1 MLIFEVL
8 NLSKSGAKL
17 LQKPIYIQILRF
29 IFAFC
34 KMLKHSTLIKQKF
47 IYSLYGFISTC
58 VCQKFFV
65 SLHRFLKITSKMNI
79 AKLGWFSILGMALYL
94 MVSCS
99 VRRDRERIDTAEEL
113 LYSSRD
119 TAELLIRQVERLERL
134 DDEHLAK
141 YWFVICD
148 LHANSMQSLS
158 EDSMICWA
166 SEYYRTQWEEEHG
179 DARHMILSG
188 LDEAMYFWWNGDKA
202 RTQEVL
208 QRQKKYADEVAE
220 LSGEHLWQVI
230 VLRVSAEIA
239 MRDYDYEHVREYTE
253 TLIGLDN
260 GKAIHLDEVERVY
273 NVLAIVYF
281 SLGEYDKMEK
291 CFEKAIAQAADS
303 AFIVN
308 VVRRNYADLLGE
320 MGQTDRAIR
329 MQEEL
334 TAQYREAGNW
344 LQVESLCSLSR
355 LWLNKGDKQR
365 AERYMREAEELF
377 AGYKESEEFDPATEA
392 SLLAHRQVLEYAKNG
407 TYHIIDL
414 VQFLNRWSETD
425 YVRYRVAEAKERS
438 IRDLRE
444 RNLYLTIS
452 RQRQMI
458 VIIVLFFIALGIC
471 LLFIYLYRRRQRLL
485 MEKEEEIETLRTM
498 LAAADKK
505 DDKESVRKLML
516 QQLGVIKT
524 IAGTPTEA
532 NQQLLARLMALN
544 EETANALIDWPSIYQ
559 TIDLVYDGFYTRLMQ
574 KYGASDQS
582 NDSAHPVLNEKEL
595 QLCCL
600 LKADFSTK
608 EINMLTRQSLQ
619 TIYQRKTQVRQ
630 KLSLAEAEDITTAI
644 I

>member
-1 MLIFEVL
+1 M
-8 NLSKSGAKL
+8 S
-17 LQKPIYIQILRF
+17 
-29 IFAFC
+29 
-34 KMLKHSTLIKQKF
+34 
-47 IYSLYGFISTC
+47 
-58 VCQKFFV
+58 
-65 SLHRFLKITSKMNI
+65 I
-79 AKLGWFSILGMALYL
+79 AKFGWFSILGMALCL

-220 LSGEHLWQVI
+220 QSGEHLWQVI

-273 NVLAIVYF
+273 NALAIVYF

-320 MGQTDRAIR
+320 IGQTDRAIQ
-329 MQEEL
+329 MLEEL

-344 LQVESLCSLSR
+344 LQVESLYSLSR

-365 AERYMREAEELF
+365 AERYMREADELF
-377 AGYKESEEFDPATEA
+377 AGYKESSEFDPATEA
-392 SLLAHRQVLEYAKNG
+392 SLMAHKQVLEYAKNG
-407 TYHIIDL
+407 TYHIVDL

-458 VIIVLFFIALGIC
+458 VIIMLFFVTLGGI
-471 LLFIYLYRRRQRLL
+471 LLFVYLYRRRQRLL
-485 MEKEEEIETLRTM
+485 LEKEEEIETLRNM
-498 LAAADKK
+498 LASADKP

-559 TIDLVYDGFYTRLMQ
+559 TIDLVYDGFYTRLRD
-574 KYGASDQS
+574 KYKD
-582 NDSAHPVLNEKEL
+582 VLNEKEL

-630 KLSLAEAEDITTAI
+630 KLNLAEAEDITTAI

>member
-1 MLIFEVL
+1 
-8 NLSKSGAKL
+8 
-17 LQKPIYIQILRF
+17 
-29 IFAFC
+29 
-34 KMLKHSTLIKQKF
+34 
-47 IYSLYGFISTC
+47 
-58 VCQKFFV
+58 
-65 SLHRFLKITSKMNI
+65 
-79 AKLGWFSILGMALYL
+79 
-94 MVSCS
+94 
-99 VRRDRERIDTAEEL
+99 
-113 LYSSRD
+113 
-119 TAELLIRQVERLERL
+119 
-134 DDEHLAK
+134 
-141 YWFVICD
+141 
-148 LHANSMQSLS
+148 
-158 EDSMICWA
+158 
-166 SEYYRTQWEEEHG
+166 
-179 DARHMILSG
+179 MILSG

-208 QRQKKYADEVAE
+208 QRQKNYADEVAE
-220 LSGEHLWQVI
+220 LTGEHLWQVI
-230 VLRVSAEIA
+230 ILRVSAEIA

-253 TLIGLDN
+253 TLISLDD

-273 NVLAIVYF
+273 NALAIVYF
-281 SLGEYDKMEK
+281 SLGEYDKMEAS
-291 CFEKAIAQAADS
+291 FEKAIAQAADS

-320 MGQTDRAIR
+320 IGQNDRAIQ
-329 MQEEL
+329 MLEEL

-344 LQVESLCSLSR
+344 LQVESLYSLSR

-377 AGYKESEEFDPATEA
+377 ASYKESSEFDPATEA
-392 SLLAHRQVLEYAKNG
+392 SVMAHKQVLEYAKNG

-452 RQRQMI
+452 RQRQAMLI
-458 VIIVLFFIALGIC
+458 FALILIALAAW
-471 LLFIYLYRRRQRLL
+471 LLVVYIVRRRKRMLI
-485 MEKEEEIETLRTM
+485 EKEEEIETLRSM
-498 LAAADKK
+498 LAEVDRK

-544 EETANALIDWPSIYQ
+544 EATANALIDWPSIYQ
-559 TIDLVYDGFYTRLMQ
+559 TIDLVYDGFYSRLVQ
-574 KYGASDQS
+574 KYGAAAQS
-582 NDSAHPVLNEKEL
+582 NEPASPVLNEKEL

-630 KLSLAEAEDITTAI
+630 KLGLNEAEDITKI
-644 I
+644 LG

>member
-1 MLIFEVL
+1 MGVL
-8 NLSKSGAKL
+8 LCIIRKKA
-17 LQKPIYIQILRF
+17 
-29 IFAFC
+29 
-34 KMLKHSTLIKQKF
+34 
-47 IYSLYGFISTC
+47 
-58 VCQKFFV
+58 V
-65 SLHRFLKITSKMNI
+65 SLQEISRMMMKSKFLIGLI
-79 AKLGWFSILGMALYL
+79 GAMALCL

-220 LSGEHLWQVI
+220 QSGEHLWQVI

-273 NVLAIVYF
+273 NGMAITYF
-281 SLGEYDKMEK
+281 YLGEYDKMEK

-320 MGQTDRAIR
+320 IGQTDRAIK
-329 MQEEL
+329 MLEDLTEE
-334 TAQYREAGNW
+334 YRQADSW
-344 LQVESLCSLSR
+344 LQVESLYSLSR

-365 AERYMREAEELF
+365 AERYMREVEELF
-377 AGYKESEEFDPATEA
+377 AKYKESAEFDPAAEA
-392 SLLAHRQVLEYAKNG
+392 AFLAHRQVLEYAQKG
-407 TYHIIDL
+407 SYHCFPL
-414 VQFLNRWSETD
+414 VQYNNHWSEAD

-458 VIIVLFFIALGIC
+458 VIIMLFFVTLGGI
-471 LLFIYLYRRRQRLL
+471 LLFVYLYRRRQRLL
-485 MEKEEEIETLRTM
+485 LEKEEEIETLRGIIGKGQSDQIPSDHVGRN
-498 LAAADKK
+498 AD
-505 DDKESVRKLML
+505 VRKLML

-559 TIDLVYDGFYTRLMQ
+559 TIDLVYDGFYTRLVE
-574 KYGASDQS
+574 KYGDKGQS
-582 NDSAHPVLNEKEL
+582 NPYREADRSTAGRLEVPSTKEGRALLNEKEI

-630 KLSLAEAEDITTAI
+630 KLNLAEAEDITKI
-644 I
+644 L

>member
-1 MLIFEVL
+1 MTI
-8 NLSKSGAKL
+8 
-17 LQKPIYIQILRF
+17 
-29 IFAFC
+29 
-34 KMLKHSTLIKQKF
+34 KMS
-47 IYSLYGFISTC
+47 
-58 VCQKFFV
+58 
-65 SLHRFLKITSKMNI
+65 I
-79 AKLGWFSILGMALYL
+79 AKFGWFSILGMALCL
-94 MVSCS
+94 MSACANGDVQRVQKAEKLLTVNRDSAMS
-99 VRRDRERIDTAEEL
+99 ILREVVRPDQLPEESKAL
-113 LYSSRD
+113 
-119 TAELLIRQVERLERL
+119 
-134 DDEHLAK
+134 
-141 YWFVICD
+141 YWFCVADIR
-148 LHANSMQSLS
+148 ANTMQSLS

-166 SEYYRTQWEEEHG
+166 AQYYRKQWEEEHG

-188 LDEAMYFWWNGDKA
+188 LDEAMYYWWNGDKA

-208 QRQKKYADEVAE
+208 QRQKNYADEVAE
-220 LSGEHLWQVI
+220 LTGEHLWQVI
-230 VLRVSAEIA
+230 ILRVSAEIA

-253 TLIGLDN
+253 TLISLDD

-273 NVLAIVYF
+273 NALAIVYF
-281 SLGEYDKMEK
+281 SLGEYDKMEAG
-291 CFEKAIAQAADS
+291 FEKAIAQAADS

-320 MGQTDRAIR
+320 IGQSDRAIQ
-329 MQEEL
+329 MLEEL

-344 LQVESLCSLSR
+344 LQVESLYSLSR

-365 AERYMREAEELF
+365 AERYMREADELF
-377 AGYKESEEFDPATEA
+377 AGYKESSEFDPATEA
-392 SLLAHRQVLEYAKNG
+392 SLLAHRQVLEYAENG
-407 TYHIIDL
+407 KYHIMDL
-414 VQFLNRWSETD
+414 VQFHNRWSETD

-458 VIIVLFFIALGIC
+458 VIIVLFFVALGIC

-544 EETANALIDWPSIYQ
+544 EESANALIDWPSIYQ
-559 TIDLVYDGFYTRLMQ
+559 TVDLVYDGFYTRLVQ
-574 KYGASDQS
+574 KYGATDQS

-630 KLSLAEAEDITTAI
+630 KLSLAEAEDITASML
-644 I
+644 

>member
-1 MLIFEVL
+1 M
-8 NLSKSGAKL
+8 S
-17 LQKPIYIQILRF
+17 
-29 IFAFC
+29 
-34 KMLKHSTLIKQKF
+34 
-47 IYSLYGFISTC
+47 
-58 VCQKFFV
+58 
-65 SLHRFLKITSKMNI
+65 I
-79 AKLGWFSILGMALYL
+79 AKFGWFSILGMALCL

-188 LDEAMYFWWNGDKA
+188 LDEAMYYWWNGDKA

-208 QRQKKYADEVAE
+208 QRQKNYADEVAE
-220 LSGEHLWQVI
+220 LTGEHLWQVI
-230 VLRVSAEIA
+230 ILRVSAEIA
-239 MRDYDYEHVREYTE
+239 MRDYDYERVREYTE
-253 TLIGLDN
+253 TLIGLDD

-273 NVLAIVYF
+273 NALAIVYF
-281 SLGEYDKMEK
+281 SLGEYDKMEAG
-291 CFEKAIAQAADS
+291 FEKAIAQAADS

-320 MGQTDRAIR
+320 IGQTDRAIQ
-329 MQEEL
+329 MLEEL

-344 LQVESLCSLSR
+344 LQVESLYSLSR

-365 AERYMREAEELF
+365 AERYMREADELF
-377 AGYKESEEFDPATEA
+377 AGYKESSEFDPATEA
-392 SLLAHRQVLEYAKNG
+392 SLMAHKQVLEYAKNG
-407 TYHIIDL
+407 TYHIVDL

-458 VIIVLFFIALGIC
+458 VIIMLFFVTLGGI
-471 LLFIYLYRRRQRLL
+471 LLFVYLYRRRQRLL
-485 MEKEEEIETLRTM
+485 LEKEEEIETLRNM
-498 LAAADKK
+498 LASADKP

-559 TIDLVYDGFYTRLMQ
+559 TIDLVYDGFYTRLVQ
-574 KYGASDQS
+574 KYG
-582 NDSAHPVLNEKEL
+582 NVLNEKEL

-630 KLSLAEAEDITTAI
+630 KLNLAEAEDITTAI

>member
-1 MLIFEVL
+1 MKSKFLTGLI
-8 NLSKSGAKL
+8 GA
-17 LQKPIYIQILRF
+17 
-29 IFAFC
+29 
-34 KMLKHSTLIKQKF
+34 
-47 IYSLYGFISTC
+47 
-58 VCQKFFV
+58 
-65 SLHRFLKITSKMNI
+65 I
-79 AKLGWFSILGMALYL
+79 ALCL

-166 SEYYRTQWEEEHG
+166 SKYYRTQWEEEHG

-220 LSGEHLWQVI
+220 QSGEHLWQVI

-273 NVLAIVYF
+273 NALAIVYF

-320 MGQTDRAIR
+320 IGQTDRAIR
-329 MQEEL
+329 MQEVL
-334 TAQYREAGNW
+334 TKQYRAAGNW
-344 LQVESLCSLSR
+344 LQVESLYSLSR

-392 SLLAHRQVLEYAKNG
+392 SLLAHRQVLEYAENG
-407 TYHIIDL
+407 KYHIMDL
-414 VQFLNRWSETD
+414 VQFHNRWSETD

-458 VIIVLFFIALGIC
+458 VIIMLFFVTLGGI
-471 LLFIYLYRRRQRLL
+471 LLFVYLYRRRQRLL
-485 MEKEEEIETLRTM
+485 LEKEEEIETLRNM
-498 LAAADKK
+498 LASADKP

-544 EETANALIDWPSIYQ
+544 ETTANALIDWPSIYQ
-559 TIDLVYDGFYTRLMQ
+559 TIDLVYDGFYTRLIE
-574 KYGASDQS
+574 KYGDKGLSEKRQSDQVS
-582 NDSAHPVLNEKEL
+582 STKEGGPLLNEKEI

-619 TIYQRKTQVRQ
+619 TIYQRKTQIRQ
-630 KLSLAEAEDITTAI
+630 KLGLQEGEDITTAI

>member
-1 MLIFEVL
+1 
-8 NLSKSGAKL
+8 
-17 LQKPIYIQILRF
+17 
-29 IFAFC
+29 
-34 KMLKHSTLIKQKF
+34 
-47 IYSLYGFISTC
+47 
-58 VCQKFFV
+58 
-65 SLHRFLKITSKMNI
+65 
-79 AKLGWFSILGMALYL
+79 MALCL

-220 LSGEHLWQVI
+220 QSGEHLWQVI

-239 MRDYDYEHVREYTE
+239 MRNYDYEHVREYTE

-273 NVLAIVYF
+273 NALAIVYF

-320 MGQTDRAIR
+320 IGQTDRAIR
-329 MQEEL
+329 MQEVL
-334 TAQYREAGNW
+334 TKQYRAAGNW
-344 LQVESLCSLSR
+344 LQVESLYSLSR

-392 SLLAHRQVLEYAKNG
+392 SLLAHRQVLEYAENG
-407 TYHIIDL
+407 KYHIMDL
-414 VQFLNRWSETD
+414 VQFHNRWSETD

-458 VIIVLFFIALGIC
+458 VIIMLFFVTLGGI
-471 LLFIYLYRRRQRLL
+471 LLFVYLYRRRQRLL
-485 MEKEEEIETLRTM
+485 LEKEEEIETLKGLLKVQSDDVRCTKE
-498 LAAADKK
+498 AD
-505 DDKESVRKLML
+505 VRKLML

-544 EETANALIDWPSIYQ
+544 ETTANALIDWPSIYQ
-559 TIDLVYDGFYTRLMQ
+559 TIDLVYDGFYTRLRD
-574 KYGASDQS
+574 KYGNVQGSNVQS
-582 NDSAHPVLNEKEL
+582 TKEQRPLLNEKEL

-630 KLSLAEAEDITTAI
+630 KLNLAEAEDITTAI

>member
-1 MLIFEVL
+1 M
-8 NLSKSGAKL
+8 S
-17 LQKPIYIQILRF
+17 
-29 IFAFC
+29 
-34 KMLKHSTLIKQKF
+34 
-47 IYSLYGFISTC
+47 
-58 VCQKFFV
+58 
-65 SLHRFLKITSKMNI
+65 I
-79 AKLGWFSILGMALYL
+79 AKFGWFSILGMALCL

-220 LSGEHLWQVI
+220 QSGEHLWQVI

-273 NVLAIVYF
+273 NALAIVYF

-320 MGQTDRAIR
+320 IGQTDRAIR
-329 MQEEL
+329 MQEVL
-334 TAQYREAGNW
+334 TKQYRAAGNW
-344 LQVESLCSLSR
+344 LQVESLYSLSR

-392 SLLAHRQVLEYAKNG
+392 ALLAHRQVLEYAENG
-407 TYHIIDL
+407 KYHIMDL
-414 VQFLNRWSETD
+414 VQFHNRWSETD

-458 VIIVLFFIALGIC
+458 VIIMLFFVTLGGI
-471 LLFIYLYRRRQRLL
+471 LLFVYLYRRRQRLL
-485 MEKEEEIETLRTM
+485 LEKEEEIETLRNM
-498 LAAADKK
+498 LVSGASEHSEKQPADG
-505 DDKESVRKLML
+505 DVRKLML

-559 TIDLVYDGFYTRLMQ
+559 TIDLVYDGFYTRLVQ
-574 KYGASDQS
+574 KYR
-582 NDSAHPVLNEKEL
+582 NVLNEKEL

>member
-1 MLIFEVL
+1 M
-8 NLSKSGAKL
+8 S
-17 LQKPIYIQILRF
+17 
-29 IFAFC
+29 
-34 KMLKHSTLIKQKF
+34 
-47 IYSLYGFISTC
+47 
-58 VCQKFFV
+58 
-65 SLHRFLKITSKMNI
+65 I
-79 AKLGWFSILGMALYL
+79 AKIGWFGLLGMALCL

-220 LSGEHLWQVI
+220 QSGEHLWQVI

-239 MRDYDYEHVREYTE
+239 MRNYDYEHVREYTE

-273 NVLAIVYF
+273 NALAIVYF

-320 MGQTDRAIR
+320 IGQTDRAIR
-329 MQEEL
+329 MQEVL
-334 TAQYREAGNW
+334 TKQYRAAGNW
-344 LQVESLCSLSR
+344 LQVESLYSLSR

-392 SLLAHRQVLEYAKNG
+392 SLLAHRQVLEYAENG
-407 TYHIIDL
+407 KYHIMDL
-414 VQFLNRWSETD
+414 VQFHNRWSETD

-458 VIIVLFFIALGIC
+458 VIIMLFFVTLGGI
-471 LLFIYLYRRRQRLL
+471 LLFVYLYRRRQRLL
-485 MEKEEEIETLRTM
+485 LEKEEEIETLKGLLKVQSDDVRCTKE
-498 LAAADKK
+498 AD
-505 DDKESVRKLML
+505 VRKLML

-544 EETANALIDWPSIYQ
+544 EETANALIDWQSIYQ
-559 TIDLVYDGFYTRLMQ
+559 TIDLVYDGFYTRLVQ
-574 KYGASDQS
+574 KYGAADQS
-582 NDSAHPVLNEKEL
+582 NNPAQPILNEKEL

-630 KLSLAEAEDITTAI
+630 KLNLPEAEDITTAI

>member
-1 MLIFEVL
+1 M
-8 NLSKSGAKL
+8 KSKL
-17 LQKPIYIQILRF
+17 LIWTIG
-29 IFAFC
+29 A
-34 KMLKHSTLIKQKF
+34 
-47 IYSLYGFISTC
+47 
-58 VCQKFFV
+58 
-65 SLHRFLKITSKMNI
+65 
-79 AKLGWFSILGMALYL
+79 MALCL

-166 SEYYRTQWEEEHG
+166 AEYYRKQWEEEHG

-188 LDEAMYFWWNGDKA
+188 LDEAMYYWWNGDKA

-208 QRQKKYADEVAE
+208 QRQKNYADEVAE
-220 LSGEHLWQVI
+220 LTGEHLWQVI
-230 VLRVSAEIA
+230 ILRVSAEIA

-253 TLIGLDN
+253 TLIGLDD

-273 NVLAIVYF
+273 NALAIVYF
-281 SLGEYDKMEK
+281 SLGEYDKMEA

-320 MGQTDRAIR
+320 IGQTDRAIQ
-329 MQEEL
+329 MLEEL

-344 LQVESLCSLSR
+344 LQVESLYSLSR

-365 AERYMREAEELF
+365 AERYMREADELF
-377 AGYKESEEFDPATEA
+377 AGYKESSEFDPATEA
-392 SLLAHRQVLEYAKNG
+392 SLRAHKQVLEYAKNG
-407 TYHIIDL
+407 TYHIMDL
-414 VQFLNRWSETD
+414 VQFHNRWSETD

-458 VIIVLFFIALGIC
+458 VV
-471 LLFIYLYRRRQRLL
+471 YLYRRRQRLL
-485 MEKEEEIETLRTM
+485 LEKEEEIETLRNM
-498 LAAADKK
+498 LASADKS

-544 EETANALIDWPSIYQ
+544 ETTANALIDWPSIYQ
-559 TIDLVYDGFYTRLMQ
+559 TIDLVYDGFYTRLRD
-574 KYGASDQS
+574 KYKD
-582 NDSAHPVLNEKEL
+582 VLNEKEL

>member
-1 MLIFEVL
+1 
-8 NLSKSGAKL
+8 
-17 LQKPIYIQILRF
+17 
-29 IFAFC
+29 
-34 KMLKHSTLIKQKF
+34 
-47 IYSLYGFISTC
+47 
-58 VCQKFFV
+58 
-65 SLHRFLKITSKMNI
+65 MNI
-79 AKLGWFSILGMALYL
+79 AKFGWFSILGMALCL
-94 MVSCS
+94 MSACANGDVQRVQKAEKLLTVNRDSAMAILREV
-99 VRRDRERIDTAEEL
+99 VRPDRLPEESKAL
-113 LYSSRD
+113 
-119 TAELLIRQVERLERL
+119 
-134 DDEHLAK
+134 
-141 YWFVICD
+141 YWFCVADIR
-148 LHANSMQSLS
+148 ANTMQSLS

-166 SEYYRTQWEEEHG
+166 AEYYRKQWEEEHG

-188 LDEAMYFWWNGDKA
+188 LDEAMYYWWNGDKA

-208 QRQKKYADEVAE
+208 QWQKNYADEVAE
-220 LSGEHLWQVI
+220 LTGEHLWQVI
-230 VLRVSAEIA
+230 ILRVSAEIA

-253 TLIGLDN
+253 TLISLDD

-273 NVLAIVYF
+273 NALAIVYF
-281 SLGEYDKMEK
+281 SLGEYDKMEAG
-291 CFEKAIAQAADS
+291 FEKAIAQAADS

-320 MGQTDRAIR
+320 IGQTDRAIQ
-329 MQEEL
+329 MLEEL

-344 LQVESLCSLSR
+344 LQVESLYSLSR

-377 AGYKESEEFDPATEA
+377 AGYKESSEFDPATEA
-392 SLLAHRQVLEYAKNG
+392 SVMAHKQVLEYAKNG

-458 VIIVLFFIALGIC
+458 VIIVLFFVALGIC

>member
-1 MLIFEVL
+1 
-8 NLSKSGAKL
+8 
-17 LQKPIYIQILRF
+17 
-29 IFAFC
+29 
-34 KMLKHSTLIKQKF
+34 
-47 IYSLYGFISTC
+47 
-58 VCQKFFV
+58 
-65 SLHRFLKITSKMNI
+65 
-79 AKLGWFSILGMALYL
+79 MALCL

-158 EDSMICWA
+158 EDSMICWV

-188 LDEAMYFWWNGDKA
+188 LDEAMYFWWNSDKA

-208 QRQKKYADEVAE
+208 QRQKKYSDEVAE
-220 LSGEHLWQVI
+220 QSGEHLWQVI

-273 NVLAIVYF
+273 NALAIVYF

-320 MGQTDRAIR
+320 IGQTDRAIR
-329 MQEEL
+329 MQEVL
-334 TAQYREAGNW
+334 TKQYRAAGNW
-344 LQVESLCSLSR
+344 LQVESLYSLSR

-392 SLLAHRQVLEYAKNG
+392 SLLAHRQVLEYAENG
-407 TYHIIDL
+407 KYHIMDL
-414 VQFLNRWSETD
+414 VQFHNRWSETD

-438 IRDLRE
+438 MSDLRE

-452 RQRQMI
+452 RQRQVI
-458 VIIVLFFIALGIC
+458 VIIMLFFVTLGGI
-471 LLFIYLYRRRQRLL
+471 LLFVYLYRRRQRLL
-485 MEKEEEIETLRTM
+485 LEKEEEIETLRNM
-498 LAAADKK
+498 LASADKP

-559 TIDLVYDGFYTRLMQ
+559 TIDLVYDGFYTRLRD
-574 KYGASDQS
+574 KYKD
-582 NDSAHPVLNEKEL
+582 VLNEKEL

-630 KLSLAEAEDITTAI
+630 KLNLAEAEDITMAI
-644 I
+644 VPSTSSPKGAPSKVRSRPAGYVIR

>member
-1 MLIFEVL
+1 MKSKFLIGTI
-8 NLSKSGAKL
+8 GA
-17 LQKPIYIQILRF
+17 
-29 IFAFC
+29 
-34 KMLKHSTLIKQKF
+34 
-47 IYSLYGFISTC
+47 
-58 VCQKFFV
+58 
-65 SLHRFLKITSKMNI
+65 
-79 AKLGWFSILGMALYL
+79 MALCL

-220 LSGEHLWQVI
+220 QSGEHLWQVI

-273 NVLAIVYF
+273 NGMAITYF
-281 SLGEYDKMEK
+281 YLGEYDKMEK

-320 MGQTDRAIR
+320 IGQTDRAIK
-329 MQEEL
+329 MLEDLTEE
-334 TAQYREAGNW
+334 YRQADSW
-344 LQVESLCSLSR
+344 LQVESLYSLSR

-365 AERYMREAEELF
+365 AERYMREVEELF
-377 AGYKESEEFDPATEA
+377 AKYKESAEFDPAAEA
-392 SLLAHRQVLEYAKNG
+392 AFLAHRQVLEYAQKG
-407 TYHIIDL
+407 SYHCFPL
-414 VQFLNRWSETD
+414 VQYNNHWSEAD

-452 RQRQMI
+452 RQRQMLFI
-458 VIIVLFFIALGIC
+458 VV
-471 LLFIYLYRRRQRLL
+471 LLFAGMGAILLIWGLSRRRKRLL
-485 MEKEEEIETLRTM
+485 LEKEEEIETLRGIINKGQNDQVPSDQVGRN
-498 LAAADKK
+498 AD
-505 DDKESVRKLML
+505 VRKLML

-544 EETANALIDWPSIYQ
+544 ETTANSLIDWPSIYQ
-559 TIDLVYDGFYTRLMQ
+559 TIDLVYDGFYTRLRD
-574 KYGASDQS
+574 KYKD
-582 NDSAHPVLNEKEL
+582 VLNEKEL

-630 KLSLAEAEDITTAI
+630 KLNLPEAEDITTAI
-644 I
+644 V

>member
-1 MLIFEVL
+1 M
-8 NLSKSGAKL
+8 S
-17 LQKPIYIQILRF
+17 
-29 IFAFC
+29 
-34 KMLKHSTLIKQKF
+34 
-47 IYSLYGFISTC
+47 
-58 VCQKFFV
+58 
-65 SLHRFLKITSKMNI
+65 I
-79 AKLGWFSILGMALYL
+79 AKLGWFSILGMALCL

-239 MRDYDYEHVREYTE
+239 TRDYDYEHVREYTE

-344 LQVESLCSLSR
+344 LQVESLYSLSR

-377 AGYKESEEFDPATEA
+377 AGYKESSEFDPATEA
-392 SLLAHRQVLEYAKNG
+392 SVMAHKQVLEYAKNG

-458 VIIVLFFIALGIC
+458 VIIVLFFVALGIC

-644 I
+644 V